1 MKQIISIIAISL
13 LASYQ
18 MNAREYHVSLN
29 GSDTNEGSA
38 VSPLRTINAAAQLA
52 LPGDT
57 VTVHAGIYREWVN
70 PLNGGDSNEKRIL
83 YRAVSGDKVELKG
96 SELIR
101 GWKKEKGGKG
111 VWKITLPDKFFGN
124 YNPYRAPIWGDW
136 FRGNDR
142 IHHTGDVYL
151 NDVSMY
157 EVPDK
162 EKVLVPDTIRS
173 MRDPQ
178 GTQRVWCTVADSGNI
193 TIYANFGSSDPNKE
207 MVEIAA
213 RPTCF
218 YPTRQGLNYIT
229 IRGFHI
235 SQAATQWAAPTAEQV
250 GMVATNWCKGWIIE
264 DNIIKNSRCNG
275 ISLGK
280 ERSTGH
286 NLETTDKRLDGTAH
300 YLEVIFNTLRHGWQ
314 RDYVGSHIVRNN
326 IISDCEQTAICGS
339 MGGAFCEIYGNHIYN
354 IWSKRQFGGLE
365 MAGIKLHGAIDTYI
379 HNNRLHGCGYGI
391 WLDWMAQGARVSS
404 NLFYDNTTDLF
415 IEVSHGPY
423 MVDNNLFLS
432 PQSLRE
438 CTDGGAFVHNL
449 FAGNINR
456 YDDRRYTPY
465 QLAHSTQIKGISTI
479 TNGDHRFYNNIF
491 VGGEDKKAVYGL
503 AVYNPAKR
511 PVYATGNLFYNG
523 AKPMGKKGQSVTDEN
538 FTPQL
543 TLEEKEDGIYLSF
556 AVDREHLSDLKL
568 HLVTFEMLG
577 QAQLTGY
584 SYTMPDGTPIKIDK
598 DYWGNQRLDD
608 SLIVGPFEIK
618 PKEKQEVKVWDTSH

>member
-70 PLNGGDSNEKRIL
+70 PLNGGESNEKRIL

-543 TLEEKEDGIYLSF
+543 TLEEKEDGVYLSF